1 MLTRSLMLVLTT
13 SPLAL
18 AAPPGQHGGESKV
31 CVQME
36 NSDNMQYVIP
46 IQVGAPGQKMM
57 AIPDTGSFELVVP
70 STECGSGCTG
80 HPLFNATSSTSF
92 LYRGSTQ
99 VIHYGQGD
107 VTTEVDYDTVTMA
120 GMQVTHQSLLQ
131 MTYNGLENYDLAIYD
146 AVMGLGL
153 SELAR
158 PNDDDL
164 SLLASMSEKVFG
176 ICLGQHDND
185 PGRLDLGRGVP
196 ELEDQYTSLPCSKDT
211 GHWGL
216 QLSGFKV
223 GDTDI
228 TVGSNGMDM
237 IVDSGTS
244 LLALPTEVYEKV
256 LSTIDPVEE
265 DCSNIDSLPELEMS
279 VGEYK
284 FVIPP
289 QLYVGKVKL
298 DDAEHGATHLQ
309 DRTWGPFRFRG
320 SDKRKAALRAAQRAL
335 RRKNTTMGGNHR
347 NVTLVQDFKSE
358 KNEEYLGGPSDGVCL
373 PLFIELNVF
382 TDNGA
387 LFILGMPFLRAYSV
401 RFDLSKQTIG
411 LKKLPLGSSL
421 CASCSAPNNGEGKHG
436 SRGAHGIS
444 GLTGT
449 PSSVGERKPRSGG
462 INAMLPTGA
471 GMGGSQPR
479 RVGPVGINLK
489 KLRLPW
495 WAVHQ
500 SEPRNETHNHPSG
513 RRMKGAWRHFKRRL
527 M

>member
-1 MLTRSLMLVLTT
+1 MTGVDAARRARRVSLVL
-13 SPLAL
+13 AL
-18 AAPPGQHGGESKV
+18 STAARAGQHGGESKV

-46 IQVGAPGQKMM
+46 IQIGNPGQKMM
-57 AIPDTGSFELVVP
+57 AIPDTGSFELVIP
-70 STECGSGCTG
+70 STECGSGCSG
-80 HPLFNATSSTSF
+80 HPLFNSSVSTSF
-92 LYRGSTQ
+92 TYRGATQ

-120 GMQVTHQSLLQ
+120 GMQVTRQSLLQ

-158 PNDDDL
+158 PNDADL

-196 ELEDQYTSLPCSKDT
+196 DLEDQYQELPCSKDT

-216 QLSGFKV
+216 QLSGFRV

-265 DCSNIDSLPELEMS
+265 DCSNIDTLPDLEMS

-298 DDAEHGATHLQ
+298 DEAEHATTHLA
-309 DRTWGPFRFRG
+309 DRTWGPFKFRG
-320 SDKRKAALRAAQRAL
+320 SDKRKAEKRVAMRLA
-335 RRKNTTMGGNHR
+335 RKR
-347 NVTLVQDFKSE
+347 NVSLLQDVKDES
-358 KNEEYLGGPSDGVCL
+358 YLGGPAEGVCL
-373 PLFIELNVF
+373 PLFMELNVF

-387 LFILGMPFLRAYSV
+387 LFILGMPFLRAYSA
-401 RFDLSKQTIG
+401 RFDLAKQTIG
-411 LKKLPLGSSL
+411 LKKLPLGSNL
-421 CASCSAPNNGEGKHG
+421 CSSCSSGDSARGSGKV
-436 SRGAHGIS
+436 GIS
-444 GLTGT
+444 SLSGN
-449 PSSVGERKPRSGG
+449 PKVGERKPRGG
-462 INAMLPTGA
+462 VHQTILPPIMS
-471 GMGGSQPR
+471 GMGQPMAR

-495 WAVHQ
+495 WAVRE
-500 SEPRNETHNHPSG
+500 SLPRNSSHLHPSG
-513 RRMKGAWRHFKRRL
+513 RRMPNEWRHFKKRK

>member
-1 MLTRSLMLVLTT
+1 MIVLTT
-13 SPLAL
+13 SPIAL

-70 STECGSGCTG
+70 STECGSGCSG
-80 HPLFNATSSTSF
+80 HPLFNSSSSTSF

-196 ELEDQYTSLPCSKDT
+196 ELESAYTSLPCSKDT

-265 DCSNIDSLPELEMS
+265 DCSNIDSLPDLEMS
-279 VGEYK
+279 VGDYK

-309 DRTWGPFRFRG
+309 DLVRGPFRFRG

-335 RRKNTTMGGNHR
+335 RRKNSTMGMGQGHR
-347 NVTLVQDFKSE
+347 NGMNVTLVQDFKSE
-358 KNEEYLGGPSDGVCL
+358 KIEEYLGGPSDGVCL
-373 PLFIELNVF
+373 PLFMELNVF

-401 RFDLSKQTIG
+401 RFDLAKQTIG
-411 LKKLPLGSSL
+411 LKKLPLGSSM
-421 CASCSAPNNGEGKHG
+421 CASCSSGGGEGHHREG
-436 SRGAHGIS
+436 GGHHGINA
-444 GLTGT
+444 LTGMPT
-449 PSSVGERKPRSGG
+449 SIGERKAHGGG
-462 INAMLPTGA
+462 IHAMLPQGD
-471 GMGGSQPR
+471 SPSR

-500 SEPRNETHNHPSG
+500 SEPRNSSHMHPSG
-513 RRMKGAWRHFKRRL
+513 RHMKGSWRHFKRR
-527 M
+527 MM

>member
-1 MLTRSLMLVLTT
+1 MMMLSLLNVNAGL
-13 SPLAL
+13 PV
-18 AAPPGQHGGESKV
+18 PPGQHGGESKV

-46 IQVGAPGQKMM
+46 IQVGNPGQKMM

-120 GMQVTHQSLLQ
+120 GMQVNHQSLLQ

-185 PGRLDLGRGVP
+185 PGRLDLGRGIP
-196 ELEDQYTSLPCSKDT
+196 ELENEYTSLPCSKDT

-223 GDTDI
+223 GKTDI

-265 DCSNIDSLPELEMS
+265 DCSNIDSLPDLEMS
-279 VGEYK
+279 VGDYK

-298 DDAEHGATHLQ
+298 DEAERGATLLQ

-320 SDKRKAALRAAQRAL
+320 SDKQKAAARQAQRAA
-335 RRKNTTMGGNHR
+335 RKAGFAQR
-347 NVTLVQDFKSE
+347 NVSLLQNKDSSE
-358 KNEEYLGGPSDGVCL
+358 HESYLGGPSDGVCL
-373 PLFIELNVF
+373 PLFMELNVF

-411 LKKLPLGSSL
+411 LKKLPLGSSM
-421 CASCSAPNNGEGKHG
+421 CASCSGSSEGGKHG
-436 SRGAHGIS
+436 KNHGGGNGGGGKGNINS
-444 GLTGT
+444 LIPGE
-449 PSSVGERKPRSGG
+449 PSIGDRKPHGG
-462 INAMLPTGA
+462 IQSLLPATA
-471 GMGGSQPR
+471 PR
-479 RVGPVGINLK
+479 RVGPVGINLN

-500 SEPRNETHNHPSG
+500 SVPRNTSHRHPSG
-513 RRMKGAWRHFKRRL
+513 RQMAQSWRHFKRR
-527 M
+527 

>member
-1 MLTRSLMLVLTT
+1 MSGAAVARSARRASLVLALSTT
-13 SPLAL
+13 AR
-18 AAPPGQHGGESKV
+18 AGQHGGESKV

-46 IQVGAPGQKMM
+46 IQIGNPGQKMM
-57 AIPDTGSFELVVP
+57 AIPDTGSFELVIP
-70 STECGSGCTG
+70 STECGSGCSG
-80 HPLFNATSSTSF
+80 HPLFNSSVSTSF
-92 LYRGSTQ
+92 TYRGATQ

-120 GMQVTHQSLLQ
+120 GMQVTRQSLLQ

-158 PNDDDL
+158 PNDADL

-196 ELEDQYTSLPCSKDT
+196 DLEDQYQELPCSKDT

-216 QLSGFKV
+216 QLSGFRV

-265 DCSNIDSLPELEMS
+265 DCSNIDTLPDLEMS

-298 DDAEHGATHLQ
+298 DEAEHATTHLA
-309 DRTWGPFRFRG
+309 DRKWGPFRFRG
-320 SDKRKAALRAAQRAL
+320 SDKRKAE
-335 RRKNTTMGGNHR
+335 RRVAMRLARKR
-347 NVTLVQDFKSE
+347 NVSLLQDVKDES
-358 KNEEYLGGPSDGVCL
+358 YLGGPAEGVCL
-373 PLFIELNVF
+373 PLFMELNVF

-387 LFILGMPFLRAYSV
+387 LFILGMPFLRAYSA
-401 RFDLSKQTIG
+401 RFDLAKQTIG
-411 LKKLPLGSSL
+411 LKKLPLGSNL
-421 CASCSAPNNGEGKHG
+421 CASCSSGDSTRGSGKV
-436 SRGAHGIS
+436 GIS
-444 GLTGT
+444 SLSGMGI
-449 PSSVGERKPRSGG
+449 PKAGERKPRGG
-462 INAMLPTGA
+462 AHQTILPPIMS
-471 GMGGSQPR
+471 GMGQPMAR

-495 WAVHQ
+495 WAVRE
-500 SEPRNETHNHPSG
+500 SVPRNSSHLHPSG
-513 RRMKGAWRHFKRRL
+513 RRMPNEWRHFQKRKL
-527 M
+527 

>member
-1 MLTRSLMLVLTT
+1 M
-13 SPLAL
+13 
-18 AAPPGQHGGESKV
+18 
-31 CVQME
+31 
-36 NSDNMQYVIP
+36 
-46 IQVGAPGQKMM
+46 
-57 AIPDTGSFELVVP
+57 
-70 STECGSGCTG
+70 
-80 HPLFNATSSTSF
+80 
-92 LYRGSTQ
+92 
-99 VIHYGQGD
+99 
-107 VTTEVDYDTVTMA
+107 TEVDYDTVTMA

-196 ELEDQYTSLPCSKDT
+196 ELESAYTSLPCSKDT

-265 DCSNIDSLPELEMS
+265 DCSNIDSLPDLEMS

-298 DDAEHGATHLQ
+298 DEAEHATTHLA
-309 DRTWGPFRFRG
+309 DRTWGPFKFRG
-320 SDKRKAALRAAQRAL
+320 SDKRKAEKRVAMRLA
-335 RRKNTTMGGNHR
+335 RKR
-347 NVTLVQDFKSE
+347 NVSLLQDVKDES
-358 KNEEYLGGPSDGVCL
+358 YLGGPAEGVCL
-373 PLFIELNVF
+373 PLFMELNVF

-401 RFDLSKQTIG
+401 RFDLAKQTIG
-411 LKKLPLGSSL
+411 LKKLPLGSSM
-421 CASCSAPNNGEGKHG
+421 CASCSSGGGEGHHREG
-436 SRGAHGIS
+436 GGHHGINA
-444 GLTGT
+444 LTGMPT
-449 PSSVGERKPRSGG
+449 SIGERKAHGGG
-462 INAMLPTGA
+462 IHAMLPQGD
-471 GMGGSQPR
+471 SPSR

-500 SEPRNETHNHPSG
+500 SEPRNSSHMHPSG
-513 RRMKGAWRHFKRRL
+513 RHMKGSWRHFKRR
-527 M
+527 MM

>member
-1 MLTRSLMLVLTT
+1 MMMLSLLNVNAGL
-13 SPLAL
+13 PV
-18 AAPPGQHGGESKV
+18 PPGQHGGESKV

-46 IQVGAPGQKMM
+46 IQVGNPGQKMM

-120 GMQVTHQSLLQ
+120 GMQVNHQSLLQ

-185 PGRLDLGRGVP
+185 PGRLDLGRGIP
-196 ELEDQYTSLPCSKDT
+196 ELENEYMSLPCSKDT

-223 GDTDI
+223 GKTDI

-265 DCSNIDSLPELEMS
+265 DCSNIDSLPDLEMS
-279 VGEYK
+279 VGDYK

-298 DDAEHGATHLQ
+298 DEAERGATLLQ

-320 SDKRKAALRAAQRAL
+320 SDKQKAAQRVAQ
-335 RRKNTTMGGNHR
+335 RAARKAGFAQR
-347 NVTLVQDFKSE
+347 NVSLLQNKDSSE
-358 KNEEYLGGPSDGVCL
+358 HESYLGGPSDGVCL
-373 PLFIELNVF
+373 PLFMELNVF

-411 LKKLPLGSSL
+411 LKKLPLGSSM
-421 CASCSAPNNGEGKHG
+421 CASCSGSSEGGKHG
-436 SRGAHGIS
+436 KNHGNGGGKANINS
-444 GLTGT
+444 LTGE
-449 PSSVGERKPRSGG
+449 PSIGDRKPHGG
-462 INAMLPTGA
+462 IHSLLPETA
-471 GMGGSQPR
+471 PR
-479 RVGPVGINLK
+479 RVGPVGINLN

-500 SEPRNETHNHPSG
+500 SVPRNTSHAHPSG
-513 RRMKGAWRHFKRRL
+513 RQMAQSWRHFKRR
-527 M
+527 